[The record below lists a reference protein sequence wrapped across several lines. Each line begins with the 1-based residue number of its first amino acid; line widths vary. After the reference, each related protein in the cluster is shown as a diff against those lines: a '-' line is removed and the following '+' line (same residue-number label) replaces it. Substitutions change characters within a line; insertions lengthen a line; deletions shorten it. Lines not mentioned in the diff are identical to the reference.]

1 MQRVKVAA
9 EQRIPAIRDV
19 LLKAGATLTVPEIA
33 ERTSIAPPAVR
44 CALALML
51 FSGEIQE
58 EIRPRVGSGPNF
70 LAYRLSR
77 ERAASGRADPLVRT
91 TSFRSDL

>member
-1 MQRVKVAA
+1 MQRVKVAT
-9 EQRIPAIRDV
+9 EQRIPAIRTV
-19 LLKAGATLTVPEIA
+19 LTDGAALTVAEIS
-33 ERTSIAPPAVR
+33 ERTAIAPPAVR

-58 EIRPRVGSGPNF
+58 EIRLRAGSGHNP